1 MPTTTQ
7 RVPSRPLVAASLAT
21 LVLTAIAAGAGV
33 FAPSLYRDSDVLLTQ
48 LYGQDLLTLVVGV
61 PALAGSLFLALRGS
75 RRGYVAW
82 LGVTGYLLY
91 TYASYAVMTAF
102 NPLYLVY
109 VALFGLTLFTFVA
122 GMARLD
128 ARGLR
133 RAVGDTSVR
142 AAVAYQ
148 LAVAVLVGLLWL
160 ADVGPA
166 SLGGTTPAAMAD
178 TGLVTPVIQSL
189 DLAVVLPAFVLS
201 AYWLHRG
208 RAWGYAFTAVL
219 LVKATTLALAVLAM
233 VAVMLAD
240 GQAVPLPQIVIFGVL
255 GAVGLVV
262 TARFLLVIDS
272 GRGPTVP
279 STGADPAVDD

>member
-1 MPTTTQ
+1 MTATQ
-7 RVPSRPLVAASLAT
+7 RAPSRPLVAASLAT
-21 LVLTAIAAGAGV
+21 LVLAAVAAGAGLSV
-33 FAPSLYRDSDVLLTQ
+33 PSLYRDSEVLLPQ
-48 LYGQDLLTLVVGV
+48 LYGQDLLTLVFGV
-61 PALAGSLFLALRGS
+61 PALAGSLYLAVRGS

-128 ARGLR
+128 APALR
-133 RAVGDTSVR
+133 RAVGDTPVR

-148 LAVAVLVGLLWL
+148 LAVTALVGALWL
-160 ADVGPA
+160 ADVVPA

-178 TGLVTPVIQSL
+178 TGLVTPVIQSF
-189 DLAVVLPAFVLS
+189 DLAVLLPAFALS

-208 RAWGYAFTAVL
+208 LPWGYAFSAVL
-219 LVKATTLALAVLAM
+219 LVKATTLGLAILAM
-233 VAVMLAD
+233 VGVMLAD
-240 GQAVPLPQIVIFGVL
+240 GQAVPAPQIVIFGVL
-255 GAVGLVV
+255 TAVGLVV
-262 TARFLLVIDS
+262 TGRFLLAIAPGESASTTPS
-272 GRGPTVP
+272 G
-279 STGADPAVDD
+279 AEQAVD